1 MECVT
6 GGVGERHGERD
17 GVVEGEGSDGALG
30 GGERE
35 AGDERL
41 QQQWQRLQTAAGA
54 TWRDDDEAER
64 SEGLVLEEAT
74 RVGRGLPAIEDEE

>member
-41 QQQWQRLQTAAGA
+41 QQQRQRL
-54 TWRDDDEAER
+54 
-64 SEGLVLEEAT
+64 
-74 RVGRGLPAIEDEE
+74 